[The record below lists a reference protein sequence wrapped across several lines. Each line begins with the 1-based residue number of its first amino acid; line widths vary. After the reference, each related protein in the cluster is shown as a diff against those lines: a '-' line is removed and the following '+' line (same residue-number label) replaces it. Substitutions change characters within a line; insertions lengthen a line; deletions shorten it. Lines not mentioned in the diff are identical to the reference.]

1 MVRIAIVE
9 DNDDDAGKIEEYLSK
24 YAEDNGL
31 EFRTRRY
38 SDAESFMCSGKDYD
52 IIFMDIMM
60 KGLDGMSAAKLIR
73 ESKIDAALV
82 FVTNMVQ
89 YAIEGYSVNA
99 LDFMAKPLNYYN
111 FALKMDRIYEYVHG
125 RMKKEIIV
133 SSKTSKTVILISE
146 IKYIE
151 VANHTVTYHT
161 KESKITSS
169 GSLKEVVQVL
179 DGNTFCLCNQCYL
192 VNLNCVKRV
201 NGNDL
206 LLNDGTILQI
216 SLPKRKNFM
225 KQLAYFYGR
234 GGGERR

>member
-1 MVRIAIVE
+1 MIRIAIVE
-9 DNDDDAGKIEEYLSK
+9 DNDEDAVRMKEYLDK

-31 EFRTRRY
+31 EFYLQRY
-38 SDAESFMCSGKDYD
+38 SDAESFMRVYNDYD
-52 IIFMDIMM
+52 IIFMDIVM
-60 KGLDGMSAAKLIR
+60 KNLDGMAAARLLR
-73 ESKIDAALV
+73 ESKNNAALV
-82 FVTNMVQ
+82 FVTNMMQ
-89 YAIEGYSVNA
+89 YALEGYSVNA
-99 LDFMAKPLNYYN
+99 LDFMVKPLNYYN
-111 FALKMDRIYEYVHG
+111 FALKMDRIYEYVRS

-133 SSKTSKTVILISE
+133 SSKTSKTVIMISD

-161 KESKITSS
+161 NEGKVMSS
-169 GSLKEVVQVL
+169 GSLKEIVRIL
-179 DGNTFCLCNQCYL
+179 DGNSFCLCNQCYL

-201 NGNDL
+201 KGNDL
-206 LLNDGTILQI
+206 QLSDGTVLQI